1 MESTGMKNPQTINV
15 LLVEDDYLAGEMIK
29 EILHQIGYTVLGRAA
44 DGSQAVEMMAELNAE
59 ARPDVILMDVEMPHM
74 DGIEATRLIQ
84 EHCPTPV
91 VMLTAYETP
100 ELVELASQAGAGAYL
115 IKPPRQTD
123 VERAIIITMARF
135 GDMVELRHLNT
146 ELQHRNEELELAMTE
161 IKTLSGLLPICASCK
176 KIRDDGGYWQDVAV
190 YIRDH
195 SEAEFSHGLCPD
207 CARELFPDYYKGE

>member
-1 MESTGMKNPQTINV
+1 MKNPQDIRV

-29 EILHQIGYTVLGRAA
+29 EILHESGYTVLDRAM
-44 DGSQAVEMMAELNAE
+44 DGSQAVEMMNDLTES

-84 EHCPTPV
+84 SNWPTPV

-100 ELVELASQAGAGAYL
+100 ELVDLASEAGAGAYL
-115 IKPPRQTD
+115 IKPPRQSD

-135 GDMVELRHLNT
+135 EDMIQLRRLNAELHDRNG
-146 ELQHRNEELELAMTE
+146 ELQSAMSE
-161 IKTLSGLLPICASCK
+161 IKRLSGLLPICASCK

-207 CARELFPDYYKGE
+207 CARELFPDYYDPKE

>member
-1 MESTGMKNPQTINV
+1 MKNPQDITV

-29 EILHQIGYTVLGRAA
+29 EILNEIGYTVLDRAM
-44 DGSQAVEMMAELNAE
+44 DGSQAVEMMTTLVGDAC
-59 ARPDVILMDVEMPHM
+59 PDVILMDVEMPHM

-84 EHCPTPV
+84 ESCPTPV

-115 IKPPRQTD
+115 VKPPRQAD

-135 GDMVELRHLNT
+135 DDMM
-146 ELQHRNEELELAMTE
+146 ELQRLNAELNLRNENLQAAIAE

-176 KIRDDGGYWQDVAV
+176 KIRDDSGYWQDVAV

-195 SEAEFSHGLCPD
+195 SEVEFSHGLCPD
-207 CARELFPDYYKGE
+207 CAQELFPDYYEEKE

>member
-1 MESTGMKNPQTINV
+1 MKNPQNIRV
-15 LLVEDDYLAGEMIK
+15 LLVEDDYLAGEMVK
-29 EILHQIGYTVLGRAA
+29 EILNEVGYTVLERAT
-44 DGSQAVEMMAELNAE
+44 DGSQAVEMMNDFAED

-84 EHCPTPV
+84 ESCPTPV

-115 IKPPRQTD
+115 IKPPRQSD
-123 VERAIIITMARF
+123 VERAVIITMARF
-135 GDMVELRHLNT
+135 DDMVELRRLNN
-146 ELQHRNEELELAMTE
+146 ELHFRNEELESALTK
-161 IKTLSGLLPICASCK
+161 IKTLSGLLPICAGCK
-176 KIRDDGGYWQDVAV
+176 KIRDDDGYWQDVAV

-207 CARELFPDYYKGE
+207 CAQELFPDYYDAKE

>member
-1 MESTGMKNPQTINV
+1 MKNPQDISV

-29 EILHQIGYTVLGRAA
+29 EILNEIGYTVLDRAV
-44 DGSQAVEMMAELNAE
+44 DGSQAVEMIANFVED

-84 EHCPTPV
+84 ESCPIPV

-115 IKPPRQTD
+115 IKPPRQSD
-123 VERAIIITMARF
+123 IERAIIITMARF
-135 GDMVELRHLNT
+135 GDMVELRRLNT
-146 ELQHRNEELELAMTE
+146 ELHLRNEELESALGK
-161 IKTLSGLLPICASCK
+161 IKTLSGLLPICAGCK

-207 CARELFPDYYKGE
+207 CAQELFPDFYETKE

>member
-1 MESTGMKNPQTINV
+1 MKHPQDIRV

-29 EILHQIGYTVLGRAA
+29 EILAETGYSVLGRAT
-44 DGSQAVEMMAELNAE
+44 DGSQAVEMMNNFAEDG
-59 ARPDVILMDVEMPHM
+59 RPDVILMDVEMPHM

-84 EHCPTPV
+84 EKYPTPV

-115 IKPPRQTD
+115 VKPPRQSD

-135 GDMVELRHLNT
+135 DDMVELRRLNT
-146 ELQHRNEELELAMTE
+146 ELHDRNEELESALSKIE
-161 IKTLSGLLPICASCK
+161 TLSGLLPICADCK
-176 KIRDDGGYWQDVAV
+176 KIRDDDGYWQDVAV

-195 SEAEFSHGLCPD
+195 SQAEFSHGICPD
-207 CARELFPDYYKGE
+207 CAQELFPDYYQAE

>member
-1 MESTGMKNPQTINV
+1 MKHPQDISV

-29 EILHQIGYTVLGRAA
+29 EILNEIGYTVLDRAT
-44 DGSQAVEMMAELNAE
+44 DGSQAVDMMNNFAEDD
-59 ARPDVILMDVEMPHM
+59 RPDVILMDVEMPQM

-84 EHCPTPV
+84 KNHPTPV

-115 IKPPRQTD
+115 IKPPRQSD

-135 GDMVELRHLNT
+135 DDMIELRRLNT
-146 ELQHRNEELELAMTE
+146 ELHLRNEKLQSALTE

-195 SEAEFSHGLCPD
+195 SDAEFSHGLCPD
-207 CARELFPDYYKGE
+207 CAQELFPDYYKPKE